1 MAARRPYDTTAYRY
15 PRERLIL
22 ALTLIL
28 VLLVIILTATAT
40 FCASFLVIAA
50 VVALSYARNRS
61 HHRALM
67 EQARPVTPQNAPA
80 LASLVAESVARLQ
93 AGPVEVFVAP
103 GDTLNAY
110 TFGLVS
116 PKVVVLH
123 SSLLQVM
130 DADELRFV
138 LGHELGHVRLGHTR
152 LNSLVGGM
160 AGIPSPSMASV
171 VLALAFLWWNRACE
185 HSADRAGLL
194 ACGKPHKAISAL
206 VKLAA
211 GKGSLTR
218 TGLERA
224 LRHIEAEDDHALA
237 GLSESLSTH
246 PMMARRIEE
255 LRRYAGTDEYLRLQA
270 LMAGNGSD

>member
-1 MAARRPYDTTAYRY
+1 M
-15 PRERLIL
+15 
-22 ALTLIL
+22 
-28 VLLVIILTATAT
+28 
-40 FCASFLVIAA
+40 
-50 VVALSYARNRS
+50 
-61 HHRALM
+61 
-67 EQARPVTPQNAPA
+67 
-80 LASLVAESVARLQ
+80 
-93 AGPVEVFVAP
+93 EVFIAP

-130 DADELRFV
+130 DADELSFI

-160 AGIPSPSMASV
+160 AGIPSPSVASV

-185 HSADRAGLL
+185 HSANRAGLL

-211 GKGSLTR
+211 GEGCLTR

-237 GLSESLSTH
+237 GLGESLSTH

-255 LRRYAGTDEYLRLQA
+255 LRRYAASAEYHRLQS
-270 LMAGNGSD
+270 LVAGSVVGDD